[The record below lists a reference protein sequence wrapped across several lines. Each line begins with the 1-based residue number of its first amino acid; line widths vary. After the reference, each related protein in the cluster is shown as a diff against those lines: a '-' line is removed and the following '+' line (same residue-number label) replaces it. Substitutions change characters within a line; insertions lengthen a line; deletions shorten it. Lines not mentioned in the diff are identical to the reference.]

1 MSSFYHP
8 RRYPLALQHHQP
20 HWPSTH
26 QLHPSINIPADSS
39 HYLSS
44 HRRCLWARGL
54 SKCAAL
60 ILCVVASHSET
71 TPAGDRV
78 PYAWITMYIAGPAT
92 RDGLPKLA
100 AIVLSSGGAMGLACA
115 GSSGS
120 GGGSTDSSQMIQQAL
135 GILSLLLNVLAV
147 SVRTNAFQP
156 TFSCQTNIDQLQALV
171 IYFAALLCLANQV
184 HILQHRSQA
193 IRSRRSPAWSFATL
207 EYNSANCGSVLYRCG
222 MDILHPLDRFHGAFS
237 RCETWQRRH
246 EGSFQDSDVCN
257 HSDLVQ
263 RSRSDINRLRYADLL

>member
-1 MSSFYHP
+1 
-8 RRYPLALQHHQP
+8 
-20 HWPSTH
+20 
-26 QLHPSINIPADSS
+26 
-39 HYLSS
+39 
-44 HRRCLWARGL
+44 
-54 SKCAAL
+54 
-60 ILCVVASHSET
+60 
-71 TPAGDRV
+71 
-78 PYAWITMYIAGPAT
+78 MYIAGPAT

-193 IRSRRSPAWSFATL
+193 I
-207 EYNSANCGSVLYRCG
+207 
-222 MDILHPLDRFHGAFS
+222 
-237 RCETWQRRH
+237 
-246 EGSFQDSDVCN
+246 
-257 HSDLVQ
+257 
-263 RSRSDINRLRYADLL
+263 